1 MRLRPLA
8 ASVAVLALPLVT
20 AACGGDDETAADVT
34 GASVECAYPAGG
46 SAAKDVFGVMWDSG
60 GEPDQ
65 IVEQKG
71 LKQISD
77 SSELETAVDSV
88 IEEQGEAAD
97 KVRGGDEK
105 PIQFLMGQV
114 MRSTKGKANPQLV
127 NQLLRDKLK
136 P

>member
-1 MRLRPLA
+1 KVQPQQLGNLLQL
-8 ASVAVLALPLVT
+8 VA
-20 AACGGDDETAADVT
+20 DDTI
-34 GASVECAYPAGG
+34 SG
-46 SAAKDVFGVMWDSG
+46 SAAKDVFGIMWDSG

-127 NQLLRDKLK
+127 QQLLRDRLLT
-136 P
+136 